1 MTTLSRPAAWTIA
14 VAATLAMSVSYI
26 DRQVLAALGTS
37 VRTALVI
44 DHEQFGW
51 LASAFSMAYLVG
63 TPIAGS
69 VIDRVGARMGL
80 VGAMLVWSVVAASHA
95 LASSF
100 GVLFA
105 MRIALG
111 AAESP
116 SFPAAAQSVRRAIP
130 PRERAAGV
138 GLLFTGSSIGAMIAA
153 PLAVAFNARFGWRP
167 AFVLTAIIGLV
178 WIPLWL
184 AVTRSPAARAALER
198 VDTTDAA
205 PREPAPPRTQLARDP
220 AVQRAVLLVVVSAP
234 AIAFV
239 LIWTPQYLQRAF
251 GVAENDIGR
260 YVWLP
265 PLLFDLG
272 AVGVGW
278 IAMRRDR
285 KSVTGEVLS
294 HGDLAFAAAL
304 GASTLALAPFAHD
317 VWTAVAI
324 LSLSLGG
331 GGALY
336 ARLTAD
342 MLARVH
348 PAHVSTAA
356 GTTAAAQS
364 LAYIIAS
371 PLVGRSVDATHSYD
385 ASLTVLGLLV
395 LPGVLAWLVWPVRR
409 RDVMA

>member
-1 MTTLSRPAAWTIA
+1 MTTLSRPAGWAIA

-37 VRTALVI
+37 VRGALGI

-69 VIDRVGARMGL
+69 VIDRVGARVGL
-80 VGAMLVWSVVAASHA
+80 VGAMLVWSAVAASHA

-100 GVLFA
+100 AVLFA

-111 AAESP
+111 AAEAP

-130 PRERAAGV
+130 PRERSAGI

-153 PLAVAFNARFGWRP
+153 PLAVAFNARYGWRP
-167 AFVLTAIIGLV
+167 AFVLTAIVGLL

-184 AVTRSPAARAALER
+184 ACTRSPAARAALETA
-198 VDTTDAA
+198 DSADGAA
-205 PREPAPPRTQLARDP
+205 REPTPSRLELVRNP
-220 AVQRAVLLVVVSAP
+220 AVQRAVLLVVASAP

-239 LIWTPQYLQRAF
+239 LIWTPQYLQSAY
-251 GVAENDIGR
+251 GVAENDVGK

-265 PLLFDLG
+265 PLLFDIG
-272 AVGVGW
+272 AVGVGC
-278 IAMRRDR
+278 IASRRDR
-285 KSVTGEVLS
+285 KSITGEVAS
-294 HGDLAFAAAL
+294 HADLTLVAAFL
-304 GASTLALAPFAHD
+304 ASTLALAPLAHD
-317 VWTAVAI
+317 VWHAVAI
-324 LSLSLGG
+324 LSVSLGG

-356 GTTAAAQS
+356 GMTAAAQS
-364 LAYIIAS
+364 FAYIVAS
-371 PLVGRSVDATHSYD
+371 PLVGRSVDTTHSYD
-385 ASLTVLGLLV
+385 DSLTLLGALV
-395 LPGVLAWLVWPVRR
+395 IPGVLAWVVWPVRGR
-409 RDVMA
+409 VVMA